1 MSATSSAINPKGP
14 RTETASANPIAWA
27 CDYLC
32 SSVGQKIL
40 VAITGTLLVTFVL
53 FHMIG
58 NLKMFVGPESI
69 NKYAYFLKHDLGALI
84 WIARGGLLGCFLL
97 HLTIALWLKSRAAA
111 ARPTAYAYTAN
122 AQATPASKTMV
133 QTGLV
138 VGVFVLFHLAHYT
151 FGTVHTVPSPDGKGE
166 TNYLDLQY
174 RMPDGKMVHNV
185 YAMVVAGFST
195 PWISVVYL
203 LCQVVLFVHL
213 SHGIQSAF
221 QTLGLVNRR
230 FVKVARA
237 LGIGIAGAIVAGN
250 FAIVIAVWGGW
261 VKNHI

>member
-1 MSATSSAINPKGP
+1 MSASTSAINPKGP
-14 RTETASANPIAWA
+14 RLDLPAGNPLTWF

-40 VAITGTLLVTFVL
+40 VAITGSLLVGFVV

-58 NLKMFVGPESI
+58 NLKMFAGPESI

-84 WIARGGLLGCFLL
+84 WIGRAGLLGLFLL
-97 HLTIALWLKSRAAA
+97 HLTLALWLKSRAVA
-111 ARPTAYAYTAN
+111 ARPIPYAYSAN

-151 FGTVHTVPSPDGKGE
+151 FGTIHTVPSPDGKGE

-185 YAMVVAGFST
+185 YAMVVAGFNT
-195 PWISVVYL
+195 PWISAVYL
-203 LCQVVLFVHL
+203 ICQMVLFVHL

-237 LGIGIAGAIVAGN
+237 LGVGIAGAIVAGN

-261 VKNHI
+261 VKNQQ